1 MYPGVLWTSVK
12 DLLFRE
18 PTLATHGSPAFKRA
32 AQFRPISYAMLQSS
46 IYSQAK
52 NVHSPIRLPREIQT
66 FPFSVFT

>member
-12 DLLFRE
+12 DLLFQE
-18 PTLATHGSPAFKRA
+18 PTLATHRSLAFTRA
-32 AQFRPISYAMLQSS
+32 AQLRSISYATPQSF

-52 NVHSPIRLPREIQT
+52 NVHSPIRLPRKIQT